1 MRFPSESASFFC
13 ALGVK
18 FIKTLGAYFAISHM
32 LSALDADSP
41 DSSENAPFWK
51 TVCSR
56 RVDLRC
62 VTVQLDWLR
71 L

>member
-41 DSSENAPFWK
+41 DSSENRRSGK
-51 TVCSR
+51 LYVRGVSICDVSR
-56 RVDLRC
+56 YS
-62 VTVQLDWLR
+62 WIG
-71 L
+71 